1 MFAKRSIVELNFKGS
16 ILNLLILHGLFLS
29 ILIIDFSL
37 INVLIKN
44 LKRERLPANI
54 RDIELILDKLWLKN
68 QKNENSPLTEE
79 EINELFEENREPTQ
93 DEDFTNTILESLNQ
107 WSKTSFYESGDK
119 WRDSVLDVALR
130 ELIRKQDFKKKNGDL
145 NIRKL
150 VNLLGVDHKTIKS
163 RLQNLS

>member
-1 MFAKRSIVELNFKGS
+1 MPRNIRN
-16 ILNLLILHGLFLS
+16 I
-29 ILIIDFSL
+29 
-37 INVLIKN
+37 
-44 LKRERLPANI
+44 ERL
-54 RDIELILDKLWLKN
+54 LTQLLLKN
-68 QKNENSPLTEE
+68 QENENSPLTEV
-79 EINELFEENREPTQ
+79 EINKFFEENREPTQ

>member
-1 MFAKRSIVELNFKGS
+1 MINWAK
-16 ILNLLILHGLFLS
+16 
-29 ILIIDFSL
+29 
-37 INVLIKN
+37 NVLIKN
-44 LKRERLPANI
+44 IKRERLPRNI
-54 RDIELILDKLWLKN
+54 RNIERLLTQLLLKN
-68 QKNENSPLTEE
+68 QENENSPLTEA
-79 EINELFEENREPTQ
+79 EINKLFEENREPTQ

>member
-1 MFAKRSIVELNFKGS
+1 LINWAK
-16 ILNLLILHGLFLS
+16 
-29 ILIIDFSL
+29 
-37 INVLIKN
+37 NVLIKN
-44 LKRERLPANI
+44 IKRERLPRNI
-54 RDIELILDKLWLKN
+54 RNIERLLTQLLLKN
-68 QKNENSPLTEE
+68 QENENSPLTEA
-79 EINELFEENREPTQ
+79 EINKLFEENREPTQ